1 MLEQLVECENRLLE
15 EQRRFNELL
24 YCLPGGPGIWGT
36 ILHG

>member
-15 EQRRFNELL
+15 EHGSMS

>member
-15 EQRRFNELL
+15 EQRR
-24 YCLPGGPGIWGT
+24 LPGGPGIWGT